1 MKGNWIFICLAAL
14 LGVLF
19 ALEGKWI
26 FLGLA
31 ILLFLFLRLVRK
43 FSAKM
48 MLITVFIFILFLGRT
63 ELTERLEQT
72 LFTGEEKAFFILFEE
87 PPKIDGNYFTTYG
100 KDEGTKETF
109 VLQYRLST
117 IEEKEAFEQI
127 SVGTVCKVK
136 GNLAQPEPS
145 RNPNAFDYKEYLRHE
160 HISWIL
166 EVENINLNQ
175 CEEKRNL
182 LAYLQKI
189 RQNGIQY
196 IYAHFPQNTAPFAA
210 ALIFGDRNLIE
221 PDLMTAYQRLGIVH
235 LIALSG
241 LNVAMLIGILFYTGL
256 RLHITREKM
265 VYALMAF
272 LPIYIILTGGAPSV
286 IRACLMMLFA
296 LVLTKFSRKKL
307 MPVDILSIVFVG
319 YVFIDPHII
328 YNVGFQL
335 SFVVTYAL
343 ILSASILEKYVLKP
357 VPFLIATSIISQIA
371 SMPILL
377 YHFFEFSIVSFL
389 VNLVYVPLFSVVI
402 TPVLMIMYFLHLLI
416 GDLLNPL
423 LHFFDFNLRLI
434 HQLTLYLSKFPLNTL
449 VLGRPSN
456 FVLILYCVG
465 IPYFF
470 FRWEKA
476 RTIKQIVVAVI
487 IPISLLTLHLL
498 TIKLDVSGEVM
509 IIDVGQGDSIL
520 IQLPMNKGTY
530 LIDTGGT
537 LQFSTEEWMERAD
550 PFEVGKDVV
559 VPYLK
564 SKGITK
570 LDKLILTHGDMDH
583 VGGAK
588 AVLQSLKVEEVV
600 LPKVEE
606 PSELEIEILELCDE
620 KKIPIHFAIRGDTW
634 TAGGYRFAVLSPS
647 NTVHVEKNDQSIVLY
662 AEIAKLKWLFTGD
675 LEEEGERKLLANY
688 PKLKVDVLKV
698 GHHGS
703 KTSTTESLLDQLEPK
718 VALISARENNRFG
731 HPHGDVLAR
740 LEERNIRVYRTDE
753 NGAITFQFRGEQ
765 GTFLT
770 HFHMI
775 KRNPN

>member
-1 MKGNWIFICLAAL
+1 MKGNWIFICLSAL
-14 LGVLF
+14 LGALF
-19 ALEGKWI
+19 ALDGHWI
-26 FLGLA
+26 FFGLA
-31 ILLFLFLRLVRK
+31 ILLFLFLRQVRK
-43 FSAKM
+43 FSGTM
-48 MLITVFIFILFLGRT
+48 MFITVFIFILLLGRA
-63 ELTERLEQT
+63 EIGERLEQT
-72 LFTGEEKAFFILFEE
+72 LFTGEEKAFSILFEE

-100 KDEGTKETF
+100 KDEATKETL
-109 VLQYRLST
+109 VLQHRLST

-127 SVGTVCKVK
+127 SVGTVCQVK
-136 GNLAQPEPS
+136 GTLESPEPS

-160 HISWIL
+160 QISWIL
-166 EVENINLNQ
+166 DVENIDLNQ
-175 CEEKRNL
+175 CEEKRNVL
-182 LAYLQKI
+182 TFLQKI

-221 PDLMTAYQRLGIVH
+221 PALMTAYQRLGIVH

-256 RLHITREKM
+256 RLHVTREKM
-265 VYALMAF
+265 VYVLMAF

-286 IRACLMMLFA
+286 IRACVMMLFA

-319 YVFIDPHII
+319 YVFIAPHII

-343 ILSASILEKYVLKP
+343 ILSASMLEKYTLSP
-357 VPFLIATSIISQIA
+357 VAFLIATSIISQIA

-377 YHFFEFSIVSFL
+377 YHFFEFSIVSFI

-402 TPVLMIMYFLHLLI
+402 TPVLMIMYFLHLII
-416 GDLLNPL
+416 GDMLNPL
-423 LHFFDFNLRLI
+423 LHFFDFNLRLV
-434 HQLTLYLSKFPLNTL
+434 HQLTLFLSKFPFNTL

-456 FVLILYCVG
+456 LVLILYCVG

-470 FRWEKA
+470 FRWESA
-476 RTIKQIVVAVI
+476 RTIKQTVLAFI
-487 IPISLLTLHLL
+487 IPISLLAIQLL
-498 TIKLDVSGEVM
+498 TIKLDVTGEVT

-537 LQFSTEEWMERAD
+537 LEFPTEEWMERAD

-564 SKGITK
+564 SKGITN

-588 AVLQSLKVEEVV
+588 AVLQTLKVKEVV
-600 LPKVEE
+600 LPKVEVS
-606 PSELEIEILELCDE
+606 SELETEIMNLCDE
-620 KKIPIHFAIRGDTW
+620 KKIPVHFGMKGDVW
-634 TAGGYRFAVLSPS
+634 TDAGYRFAVLSPS
-647 NTVHVEKNDQSIVLY
+647 NMTHLDKNDQSIVIY
-662 AEIAKLKWLFTGD
+662 ADFGGLRWLFTGD
-675 LEEEGERKLLANY
+675 LEEEGERKLLASSPN
-688 PKLKVDVLKV
+688 LKVDVLKV

-703 KTSTTESLLDQLEPK
+703 KTSTMESLLEQLEPK
-718 VALISARENNRFG
+718 IALISAGENNRFG
-731 HPHGDVLAR
+731 HPHGDVLTR
-740 LEERNIRVYRTDE
+740 LEERSIRIYRTDE
-753 NGAITFQFRGEQ
+753 NGAITFQFRGEK
-765 GTFLT
+765 GTFFSQ
-770 HFHMI
+770 FHMI
-775 KRNPN
+775 KRNTN